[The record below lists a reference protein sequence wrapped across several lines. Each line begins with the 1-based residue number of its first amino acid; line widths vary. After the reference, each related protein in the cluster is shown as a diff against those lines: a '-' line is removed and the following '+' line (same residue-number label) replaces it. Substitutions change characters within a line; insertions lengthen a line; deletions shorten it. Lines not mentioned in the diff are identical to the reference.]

1 MLMTGD
7 DIRKARDSNELV
19 IKNFDERCIQPA
31 SYDMRLG
38 EEAITSSRRQKLN
51 PAEKGLLTIS
61 PGDFALVTTH
71 ESIKLPTTIA
81 GHIGLHSLYAKKG
94 LVLL

>member
-61 PGDFALVTTH
+61 PGDFA
-71 ESIKLPTTIA
+71 
-81 GHIGLHSLYAKKG
+81 
-94 LVLL
+94 

>member
-38 EEAITSSRRQKLN
+38 EEAITSSRRQKVEPSRKRLIDN
-51 PAEKGLLTIS
+51 LSG
-61 PGDFALVTTH
+61 
-71 ESIKLPTTIA
+71 
-81 GHIGLHSLYAKKG
+81 
-94 LVLL
+94 